1 MAGKA
6 KQLTHFEELVQAYKA
21 LKVNLPPKP
30 GSGATKKDWKEH
42 REACAEAREETKEE
56 LEVVMTLAGRRVKDK
71 DITHEEFIELFD
83 LVIAHP
89 VSGLTKHACVVNA
102 CKAIKG
108 LEGVEHW
115 TGRLRQG
122 RGGAFIAS
130 LANITL
136 LLINDA
142 EWCGKLRYN
151 LLARRVEVRGALPN
165 IVGLET
171 PVGALKDEHLPYV
184 EAKLGQDWEI
194 APPAEGRLLK
204 GIEAAAMYYR
214 FNPVK
219 EWLEQLEWDGVVRIK
234 DLVDI
239 FGVEKSK
246 ERAAWMFRKWMIGA
260 VARGMNSGDQ
270 EIQMDY
276 MLVLEGAQGMK
287 KSTAL
292 QVLASE
298 DFYGELTE
306 SVKKKDAAIS
316 LGEKWIVE
324 VTELAA
330 MKKTEDVEDLKAFI
344 TRKKDVYRPPYGRT
358 LRTYYRM
365 CVFAGTTNNSEYLN
379 DDTGARRFW
388 PVKCNGKMIDVAWI
402 KRHLEL
408 LWGEA
413 AEAFRAGEAHYPT
426 TPEEEAFL
434 ADEQEVRRQADPWEE
449 IIQEEVANRKY
460 TTTKE
465 IVEVLFTPG
474 EFGGV
479 DHSRVHS
486 GHARRIAA
494 ILRRFAFRQEHVR
507 VSGEKIRLWVAE
519 GVSNEE
525 AIQAKEKDE
534 GDRQKEAE
542 EELEGVK
549 QGSMDTNPPDLTI

>member
-1 MAGKA
+1 MVVKA
-6 KQLTHFEELVQAYKA
+6 KQLSHFEELVQAYKA
-21 LKVNLPPKP
+21 LKVRLPPRP
-30 GSGATKKDWKEH
+30 QRGATKDDIEDYV
-42 REACAEAREETKEE
+42 EACSKAEKGTTGDLET
-56 LEVVMTLAGRRVKDK
+56 VMSLAGRRVKDN
-71 DITHEEFIELFD
+71 DITHEEFIDLFD
-83 LVIAHP
+83 LVIAKP
-89 VSGLTKHACVVNA
+89 VPGLTKRICVVTA
-102 CKAIKG
+102 CEAIVF
-108 LEGVEHW
+108 LEGVDHW
-115 TGRLRQG
+115 TGHLRQG
-122 RGGAFIAS
+122 KEGAFTAS
-130 LANITL
+130 LANIAL
-136 LLINDA
+136 LLTNDA
-142 EWCGKLRYN
+142 EWRGKLRYN
-151 LLARRVEVRGALPN
+151 LLACRVEVAGGLPD
-165 IVGLET
+165 IAGLET
-171 PVGALKDEHLPYV
+171 PICALKDEHLPYV
-184 EAKLGQDWEI
+184 EVKLGQDWGI
-194 APPAEGRLLK
+194 APPAEGRLHK

-214 FNPVK
+214 FNPVM
-219 EWLEQLEWDGVVRIK
+219 EWLETLTWDGVERIK
-234 DLVDI
+234 GLVDI

-246 ERAAWMFRKWMIGA
+246 DRAAWMFRKWMIGA

-276 MLVLEGAQGMK
+276 MLVLEGAQGLR

-292 QVLASE
+292 QVLAGE
-298 DFYGELTE
+298 AFYGELTE

-316 LGEKWIVE
+316 LREKWIVE

-388 PVKCNGKMIDVAWI
+388 PVMCDGKMIDVALI
-402 KRHLEL
+402 KQSLEQ

-413 AEAFRAGEAHYPT
+413 VAAFRAGEAHYPT

-449 IIQEEVANRKY
+449 IIQEKAANKQY

-465 IVEVLFTPG
+465 IVEVLFKPG
-474 EFGGV
+474 DFGTV

-494 ILRRFAFRQEHVR
+494 ILRRLGFRQEHVR
-507 VSGEKIRLWVAE
+507 VSGKKIRLWVAE
-519 GVSNEE
+519 GLTKEE
-525 AIQAKEKDE
+525 AAQAKEKE
-534 GDRQKEAE
+534 EWDRQE
-542 EELEGVK
+542 EVKKELESEK
-549 QGSMDTNPPDLTI
+549 QASLDTNPDLSL